1 MPQMQKKVE
10 EEEEDW
16 NGLEWWLLRGK
27 LVSLT
32 DVQSSFL
39 FAVAVG
45 NYNTWETSLFVWH
58 EAVVSIRR
66 RDGNANVKRP
76 NSFRLAGKTT
86 TLQMHHTFLYIS

>member
-16 NGLEWWLLRGK
+16 NGLEWWLLREK

-45 NYNTWETSLFVWH
+45 NYNTW
-58 EAVVSIRR
+58 
-66 RDGNANVKRP
+66 
-76 NSFRLAGKTT
+76 
-86 TLQMHHTFLYIS
+86 